1 MSSRKK
7 AYFASEILKSWPES
21 KELEPFFLAPP
32 GNEWFFHTNNDSGS
46 FTLEGVD
53 GSEHLER
60 NKGRIDID
68 LQMWG
73 NRDHGVMLI
82 WSKWG
87 GGVEEMFTS
96 KGDMS
101 RLREY
106 VTTMHGDDMPI
117 ALYIPFAE
125 AWKAV
130 KEFLE
135 TDGQLPKSIEW
146 VENNRLPRDTF
157 PPP

>member
-1 MSSRKK
+1 MAEKIS
-7 AYFASEILKSWPES
+7 YIASQRQKSWPEP
-21 KELEPFFLAPP
+21 KELEPYFLASP
-32 GNEWFFHTNNDSGS
+32 GKEWFFETNDSAS
-46 FTLEGVD
+46 LRALGVD
-53 GSEHLER
+53 GTERLEANR
-60 NKGRIDID
+60 GRIDIG
-68 LQMWG
+68 LRMWAEPK
-73 NRDHGVMLI
+73 HGVMLI

-87 GGVEEMFTS
+87 GGYKQMFTS

-106 VTTMHGDDMPI
+106 VRTMHGDDMPVSF
-117 ALYIPFAE
+117 YIPFAE

-146 VENNRLPRDTF
+146 VENSTLPRDTF
-157 PPP
+157 PEP